1 MDRRKALTL
10 LTNGGGLVV
19 AGVVGVPVLST
30 AVSPAVEAPRQERW
44 RPLGP
49 LDEFPVGT
57 VRQALVG
64 TSDDEGAQSVRVR
77 AVYVWRRAEDE
88 VVVFSRNCTDLS
100 CPVTWDPGSGW
111 FYCPCH
117 GGIFNQ
123 EGEPVAGPPK
133 RPLFRYANR
142 VRDGVVEIDLGSL
155 PPMT

>member
-1 MDRRKALTL
+1 M
-10 LTNGGGLVV
+10 

-30 AVSPAVEAPRQERW
+30 AVSPALEARGQETW

-49 LDEFPVGT
+49 LKEFPVGT
-57 VRQALVG
+57 VRRARVG
-64 TSDDEGAQSVRVR
+64 AAEGNRAHSVRVR
-77 AVYVWRRAEDE
+77 AVYVWRPAEDE

-117 GGIFNQ
+117 GGIFNR